1 MVGVS
6 QRPDPAH
13 VELHRMARPSVRV
26 ERLAGRAWHV
36 QDGKFTGELE
46 EGDALQTGQTVALEA
61 EAELLAEGLCLV
73 GGRKGNTHSLVSMT
87 AFRASPNRGDVPKLL
102 RQLAQIEREIE
113 GSGNDPLAAAQS
125 PPRTPHERASAI
137 EFARANLNMAAA
149 RLLPESLARRLK
161 AMVIFVSEE
170 TAFVAFESVDVAKLR
185 TVMEALE
192 RPIHSH
198 LVPAGILE
206 PMLDQIY
213 GRRSDAPS

>member
-1 MVGVS
+1 M
-6 QRPDPAH
+6 RPDPAH
-13 VELHRMARPSVRV
+13 VELHRMARPSVRI
-26 ERLAGRAWHV
+26 ERVVGRAWRVHEGSFG
-36 QDGKFTGELE
+36 DELE
-46 EGDALQTGQTVALEA
+46 EGASLETGQSVALEP

-73 GGRKGNTHSLVSMT
+73 GGRRGKTHALVPMT
-87 AFRASPNRGDVPKLL
+87 AFRASPDRGDVPKLL

-125 PPRTPHERASAI
+125 PPSTPHERASAI
-137 EFARANLNMAAA
+137 EFARANLNRAAA
-149 RLLPESLARRLK
+149 RLLPESLARRLG

-198 LVPAGILE
+198 LVPEGTLAS
-206 PMLDQIY
+206 MLDQIY
-213 GRRSDAPS
+213 GRGSDAPS